1 MKYSRGFLAITAVL
15 VLGVCLVVVR
25 SGRAT
30 EPPPSHDDRA
40 AAASP
45 PSAPGPAELAALR
58 QEVAQL
64 RQAVKNQ
71 APAPAPAE
79 PTRTGPPDPE
89 IKALETQAEQ
99 ERRHRDYV
107 QGVAASY
114 RNEPVDPA
122 WSSAKLSVIQAALA
136 SKPELRS
143 LVRGMECRSQTCRVE
158 FADDASGR
166 PSNALQTF
174 TLGLG
179 TELPG
184 AIIERVEADGGR
196 PGSTAFYVGHSSG
209 IQVTVQ

>member
-15 VLGVCLVVVR
+15 VLGVCLLVVR

-30 EPPPSHDDRA
+30 EAPPSHDDRA
-40 AAASP
+40 AGASP
-45 PSAPGPAELAALR
+45 PGDRAAAPGPAELAALR

-71 APAPAPAE
+71 PAPAE
-79 PTRTGPPDPE
+79 PTRTGPVDPE
-89 IKALETQAEQ
+89 VKALETQAEQ

-107 QGVAASY
+107 QGVATSY

-122 WSSAKLSVIQAALA
+122 WSASKLSVIQAALA
-136 SKPELRS
+136 AKPELRS
-143 LVRGMECRSQTCRVE
+143 LVRSMECRSQTCRVE

-166 PSNALQTF
+166 PSNAVQSF
-174 TLGLG
+174 VAGLG
-179 TELPG
+179 TELPS
-184 AIIERVEADGGR
+184 AIVERVEEAGR
-196 PGSTAFYVGHSSG
+196 PGSTVFYVGHSSD

>member
-1 MKYSRGFLAITAVL
+1 MKYSRGLLAITAVL

-30 EPPPSHDDRA
+30 EAPPSHDDRA
-40 AAASP
+40 TGASP
-45 PSAPGPAELAALR
+45 PAAAPGPAELAALR

-71 APAPAPAE
+71 APAPAE
-79 PTRTGPPDPE
+79 PTRTGPVDPE

-158 FADDASGR
+158 FADDPSGR

-174 TLGLG
+174 ALSLG

-184 AIIERVEADGGR
+184 AIVERVEADGGR
-196 PGSTAFYVGHSSG
+196 PGSTVFYVGHSSG